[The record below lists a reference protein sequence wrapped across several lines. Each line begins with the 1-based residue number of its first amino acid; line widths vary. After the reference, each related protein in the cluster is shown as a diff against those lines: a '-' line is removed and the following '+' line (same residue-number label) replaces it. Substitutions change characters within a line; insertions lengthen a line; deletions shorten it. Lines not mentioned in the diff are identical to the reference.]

1 MDMGIDMDMVD
12 IIDLMDMDTGEER
25 RGMLMLWQLPLLMRT
40 QMLILGTHTVM
51 VLDIMDMGIDMDM
64 VDIIDLMDMD
74 TGEERRGM
82 LMLRQLQLLM
92 RTQMLILGT
101 HTDTVL
107 DIMDMGIDMDMVD
120 IIDLIN
126 MDTGEER
133 KEMLMQ

>member
-1 MDMGIDMDMVD
+1 
-12 IIDLMDMDTGEER
+12 
-25 RGMLMLWQLPLLMRT
+25 MLWQLPLLMRT

-82 LMLRQLQLLM
+82 LMLWQLPLLM

-101 HTDTVL
+101 HTDMVL

-120 IIDLIN
+120 IIDLMD

-133 KEMLMQ
+133 KEMLMQKQLPPQMLMQMLILGIHMDM

>member
-1 MDMGIDMDMVD
+1 MALDIMDMGIDMDMVD
-12 IIDLMDMDTGEER
+12 TIDLMDMDTGEER
-25 RGMLMLWQLPLLMRT
+25 RGKLMLWQLP
-40 QMLILGTHTVM
+40 
-51 VLDIMDMGIDMDM
+51 
-64 VDIIDLMDMD
+64 
-74 TGEERRGM
+74 
-82 LMLRQLQLLM
+82 LLM

-120 IIDLIN
+120 IIDLMD

>member
-1 MDMGIDMDMVD
+1 
-12 IIDLMDMDTGEER
+12 
-25 RGMLMLWQLPLLMRT
+25 
-40 QMLILGTHTVM
+40 M

-82 LMLRQLQLLM
+82 LMLRQLPLLM
-92 RTQMLILGT
+92 LTQMLILGT
-101 HTDTVL
+101 HTDMVL

-120 IIDLIN
+120 IIDLMD

>member
-1 MDMGIDMDMVD
+1 
-12 IIDLMDMDTGEER
+12 
-25 RGMLMLWQLPLLMRT
+25 
-40 QMLILGTHTVM
+40 M
-51 VLDIMDMGIDMDM
+51 VLDIMDMGMDMDM

-101 HTDTVL
+101 HMDTVL

-120 IIDLIN
+120 IIDLMD

-133 KEMLMQ
+133 KEMRLQ

>member
-1 MDMGIDMDMVD
+1 
-12 IIDLMDMDTGEER
+12 
-25 RGMLMLWQLPLLMRT
+25 
-40 QMLILGTHTVM
+40 M

-64 VDIIDLMDMD
+64 EDIIDLMDMD

-82 LMLRQLQLLM
+82 LMLRQLLLLM

-120 IIDLIN
+120 IIDLMD

-133 KEMLMQ
+133 RGMLMLQQLPLLMRTQMLILGTHTVMVL

>member
-1 MDMGIDMDMVD
+1 
-12 IIDLMDMDTGEER
+12 
-25 RGMLMLWQLPLLMRT
+25 
-40 QMLILGTHTVM
+40 M

-107 DIMDMGIDMDMVD
+107 DIMDMGIDMDMGD
-120 IIDLIN
+120 IMDMPDTTTDLMD
-126 MDTGEER
+126 MDTHTGDR
-133 KEMLMQ
+133 YQFKINF